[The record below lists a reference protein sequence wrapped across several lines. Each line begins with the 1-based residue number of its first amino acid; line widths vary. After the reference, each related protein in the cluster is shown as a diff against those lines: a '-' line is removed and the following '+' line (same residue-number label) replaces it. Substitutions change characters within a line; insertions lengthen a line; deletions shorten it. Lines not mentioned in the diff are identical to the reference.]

1 MRGIGVGVGTS
12 LQTEKAFRL
21 GVSAAAVGELAALVL
36 EECILLNAAGL
47 NFAGDCLAGVSHEFE
62 ERSRRYRAAHRAWRQ
77 GV

>member
-36 EECILLNAAGL
+36 E
-47 NFAGDCLAGVSHEFE
+47 
-62 ERSRRYRAAHRAWRQ
+62 
-77 GV
+77 